1 MGKAQQNISKII
13 SIIFHPLLIP
23 TYTLLIVFNS
33 GTFYSY
39 IPFHTQRVFYVLIA
53 LTTFVIPISIMP
65 FLLNLK
71 IVSSFMLQERKDRI
85 IPLIITSIS
94 YFFTLYLLSR
104 LPFHVPE
111 FINIFVFSSAIL
123 IFTTLIISLKWKIS
137 AHAIG
142 IGGLLGSI
150 IIFSIAYYANLIYI
164 VALIAFISGLV
175 GYSRLFLQEHKPLQV
190 YSGFV
195 LGFFGMI
202 TIIYLSFILN
212 S

>member
-1 MGKAQQNISKII
+1 MENIQKNISKLI
-13 SIIFHPLLIP
+13 SVIFHPLLIP
-23 TYTLLIVFNS
+23 TYTLVIVFNS
-33 GTFYSY
+33 GTFYSF

-53 LTTFVIPISIMP
+53 LTTFVIPISVMP

-123 IFTTLIISLKWKIS
+123 IALTLIISLKWKIS

-142 IGGLLGSI
+142 MGGLLGSI
-150 IIFSIAYYANLIYI
+150 IIFSVAYYANLIYI
-164 VALIAFISGLV
+164 VALITFISGLV
-175 GYSRLFLQEHKPLQV
+175 GYSRLFLQEHKPLQI
-190 YSGFV
+190 YSGFI
-195 LGFFGMI
+195 LGFLGMI
-202 TIIYLSFILN
+202 IIIYLSFILKI
-212 S
+212 

>member
-1 MGKAQQNISKII
+1 MDKTQKKIAQFI

-23 TYTLLIVFNS
+23 TYTLLIIFNS
-33 GTFYSY
+33 GTFYSF

-71 IVSSFMLQERKDRI
+71 IVSNFMLQNRKDRI

-111 FINIFVFSSAIL
+111 FINNFVFSSAVL
-123 IFTTLIISLKWKIS
+123 ISITLIISLKWKIS

-150 IIFSIAYYANLIYI
+150 IVFSVAYYANLIFI
-164 VALIAFISGLV
+164 ISLITFVAGLV
-175 GYSRLFLQEHKPLQV
+175 GYSRLFLQEHKPSHI
-190 YSGFV
+190 YTGFI
-195 LGFFGMI
+195 LGFLGMI
-202 TIIYLSFILN
+202 ITIYLSFIIEI
-212 S
+212 

>member
-1 MGKAQQNISKII
+1 MEKTQKKISQFI

-23 TYTLLIVFNS
+23 SYTLLIIFNS
-33 GTFYSY
+33 GTFYSF

-71 IVSSFMLQERKDRI
+71 IVSGFMLQERKDRI
-85 IPLIITSIS
+85 IPLLITSIS

-111 FINIFVFSSAIL
+111 FINNYIFASALL
-123 IFTTLIISLKWKIS
+123 IFITLIISMKWKIS

-150 IIFSIAYYANLIYI
+150 IIFSVAYYANLVYLIS
-164 VALIAFISGLV
+164 LIAIISGLIA
-175 GYSRLFLQEHKPLQV
+175 YARLYLQEHKPFQI
-190 YSGFV
+190 YSGFI

-202 TIIYLSFILN
+202 TMIYLSFIFQT
-212 S
+212 